1 MGISGL
7 KIHSQ
12 NIVSTYKKV
21 FHEKEGP
28 NSSHAYLKGKKKI
41 VKLL

>member
-7 KIHSQ
+7 KILLQ

-28 NSSHAYLKGKKKI
+28 NSSHLYPKEFL
-41 VKLL
+41 